1 MNTSTNASATASI
14 FGLNMDELFRS
25 GATKSFDDLLK
36 SEGTKTF
43 IDELLGKD
51 PGTKH
56 FVKNITDLLQPQ
68 NQKQELYTDIY
79 ENDIHYFIEIDIPG
93 CNKHEIKCD
102 IINDNILQINVKK
115 EFILYNSK
123 IISKERFSGDL
134 TRDYEL
140 PANIDQSTIIAHY
153 ENGVLRI
160 SFKKIVEK
168 VNKKSVEI
176 N

>member
-1 MNTSTNASATASI
+1 MNGSGSATASI
-14 FGLNMDELFRS
+14 FGLNMDDLLKS
-25 GATKSFDDLLK
+25 GAAKSFDDLLK
-36 SEGTKTF
+36 SDTTKNF

-51 PGTKH
+51 PNTKT
-56 FVKNITDLLQPQ
+56 FVKNMTTLLHP
-68 NQKQELYTDIY
+68 QKQELYTDIY

-115 EFILYNSK
+115 ELILYNSK
-123 IISKERFSGDL
+123 IISKERISGDL

-160 SFKKIVEK
+160 SFKKIIEK
-168 VNKKSVEI
+168 INKKSVEI